1 MRFELGRPCGRVEAT
16 KLPGTGM
23 RCASQLGNKGGRER
37 HRGRVMKH
45 AHEASAKHIEATV
58 AKKACRV
65 PIAVVAFQTLIV
77 EDK

>member
-16 KLPGTGM
+16 KLPTAMG
-23 RCASQLGNKGGRER
+23 RAAQLGNKGGQER

-58 AKKACRV
+58 AKKACSV
-65 PIAVVAFQTLIV
+65 PIAVVALQTLIV